1 MDSNNSPFELT
12 PEDKSHIFV
21 FDEEYVDKNIKIQ
34 ESGLNTIVMLGH
46 QVELAEQIQT
56 ERKNLEELKT
66 ARDAQEAIV
75 QTYEKDDTETSPK
88 YHMKKCAMHFKAM
101 TVGPVEIN

>member
-1 MDSNNSPFELT
+1 
-12 PEDKSHIFV
+12 
-21 FDEEYVDKNIKIQ
+21 
-34 ESGLNTIVMLGH
+34 MLGH

-75 QTYEKDDTETSPK
+75 QTYEKMTPK
-88 YHMKKCAMHFKAM
+88 LLLS
-101 TVGPVEIN
+101 II